1 MQIPFT
7 LWKTTLRN
15 ICNQV
20 RQRTWYG
27 TSAEMAWRYLMV
39 YVQSHE
45 KGRSDQMLIYPGEDK
60 IKNSAIFRNTSFA
73 LKLVY
78 AEKLNIYIDK

>member
-1 MQIPFT
+1 
-7 LWKTTLRN
+7 
-15 ICNQV
+15 
-20 RQRTWYG
+20 
-27 TSAEMAWRYLMV
+27 MV